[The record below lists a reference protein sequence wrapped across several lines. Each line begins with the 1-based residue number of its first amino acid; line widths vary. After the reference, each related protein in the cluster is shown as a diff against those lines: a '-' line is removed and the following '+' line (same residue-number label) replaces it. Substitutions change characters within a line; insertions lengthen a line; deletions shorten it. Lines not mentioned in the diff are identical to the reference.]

1 MKELHVTTP
10 NYFSRFQCIGN
21 SCVEHCCRG
30 WSVNIDKETYNKY
43 KNSDVI
49 LIRDVAENQM
59 TILKKNQLNYGQIK
73 LNEQGDCP
81 LLDTD
86 KLCSVYK
93 HMGANALS
101 QTCTT
106 YPRLTKNFKEE
117 KLNSLSLSCPEAT
130 RLVLFDEDS
139 MLQAQSIEIIPK
151 YDNIASFNPA
161 HKIIN
166 LYCSN
171 IIMSPSRHIEEN
183 LYAVIKFL
191 LFCEKVNFDVNT
203 HLEQI
208 EGIFFALINELQN
221 PPEEKTR
228 NPIKSSASKLKI
240 TLLILFQTI
249 SNDYSNSRA
258 RPYLTANNSSV
269 LAFFDNLSEEM
280 DAEYLNNKFSQINC
294 YWDNLLSEGVLAN
307 PSILKNYFLYRF
319 YNDSFPGRDL
329 KNSLRQF
336 YYLLTDYFYL
346 KTSLSVIASR
356 KPIEQS
362 DIITMFYSYHT
373 LKQHNQDIEKKL
385 DVIISKVNLGDDLS
399 AIMLLD

>member
-10 NYFSRFQCIGN
+10 NYVSRFECVGNACI
-21 SCVEHCCRG
+21 EHCCRG
-30 WSVNIDKETYNKY
+30 WSVTIDKETYNKY

-59 TILKKNQLNYGQIK
+59 KMLKKNQLNYSQIK

-93 HMGANALS
+93 HMGPTALS
-101 QTCTT
+101 HTCTT
-106 YPRLTKNFKEE
+106 YPRLAQNFKEE

-130 RLVLFDEDS
+130 RIVLFDEDS
-139 MLQAQSIEIIPK
+139 MLQSQSVELIPK
-151 YDNIASFNPA
+151 YTNTPSFNPT

-166 LYCSN
+166 LFCSN
-171 IIMSPSRHIEEN
+171 LIMAESRHIEEN
-183 LYAVIKFL
+183 LYAVAKFL
-191 LFCEKVNFDVNT
+191 LFCEKVKFDVNA

-208 EGIFFALINELQN
+208 EGVFLALVDELQN
-221 PPEEKTR
+221 PTEDTSKTLR
-228 NPIKSSASKLKI
+228 KNAASKLKI
-240 TLLILFQTI
+240 TLLILFQSI

-269 LAFFDNLSEEM
+269 LAYFDNLSEEM
-280 DAEYLNNKFSQINC
+280 DINYLDTKFTAINEH
-294 YWDNLLSEGVLAN
+294 WDGLLADGVLSN
-307 PSILKNYFLYRF
+307 PNILKNYFLYRF

-329 KNSLRQF
+329 SKSLRQY

-362 DIITMFYSYHT
+362 DIIQMFYSYHT
-373 LKQHNQDIEKKL
+373 LKQHNQDINKKL
-385 DVIISKVNLGDDLS
+385 DVIINKVNLGDDLS
-399 AIMLLD
+399 AIMLLS